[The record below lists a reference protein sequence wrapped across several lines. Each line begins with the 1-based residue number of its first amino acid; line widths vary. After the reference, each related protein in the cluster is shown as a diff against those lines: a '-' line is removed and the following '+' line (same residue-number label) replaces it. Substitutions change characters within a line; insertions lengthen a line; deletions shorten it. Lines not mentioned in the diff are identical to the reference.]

1 MIISK
6 CPLRI
11 SLAGGSTDLQEFIDE
26 YGYGQVISFPSTLYT
41 YITLNQRH
49 DQFYRINY
57 TKTETVKDPNNIKND
72 IAREAIKH
80 FNLPPVT
87 ITFNSDIPATGSGL
101 ASSSSYMVALVE
113 ACHRFLGLRRS
124 QLQVCNLAHEL
135 ELKINPLTGHQDAVG
150 CGIGDLKK
158 IKFHSYKK
166 EFTYIDSYV
175 LRYNRLY
182 LIPTNVSRQST
193 DILKTIDI
201 HKSYELLQSVDKLV
215 ATAND
220 DDLFHK
226 WMNEAWER
234 KKQTSE
240 HIMTEELIQVEK
252 QLLEN
257 PYVKSMK
264 LCGAGGGGYFF
275 VISDWG
281 SAYFDNAIEIDIDTA
296 GVQSWDV

>member
-1 MIISK
+1 MILSK

-41 YITLNQRH
+41 YITLNQRY
-49 DQFYRINY
+49 DEFYRINY
-57 TKTETVKDPNNIKND
+57 TKTETVKDPNKIKND

-87 ITFNSDIPATGSGL
+87 ITFNSDIPTTGSGL

-135 ELKINPLTGHQDAVG
+135 ELKINPLTGHQDTVG

-158 IKFHSYKK
+158 IKFYSDRK
-166 EFTYIDSYV
+166 EFTYIDSLV
-175 LRYNRLY
+175 LSSNRLY
-182 LIPTNVSRQST
+182 LVPTNVSRQST

-201 HKSYELLQSVDKLV
+201 HKSYELLQSVDKLAV
-215 ATAND
+215 SMNYNFE
-220 DDLFHK
+220 FHK
-226 WMNEAWER
+226 YMNEAWER

-240 HIMTEELIQVEK
+240 NIMTEELIQLEK

-264 LCGAGGGGYFF
+264 LCGAGGGGYFV
-275 VISDWG
+275 VITDG
-281 SAYFDNAIEIDIDTA
+281 PPLEGGIEIDIDTV
-296 GVQSWDV
+296 GVRSWDI